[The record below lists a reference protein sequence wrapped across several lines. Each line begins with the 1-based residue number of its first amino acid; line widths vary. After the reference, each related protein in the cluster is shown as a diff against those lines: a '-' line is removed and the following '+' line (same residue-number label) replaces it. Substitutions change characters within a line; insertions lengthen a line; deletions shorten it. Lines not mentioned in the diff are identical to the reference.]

1 VRPSAGKFS
10 IPRGRENAEN
20 YTNMVI
26 MGGLP
31 KMLHIV
37 DANAKV

>member
-1 VRPSAGKFS
+1 
-10 IPRGRENAEN
+10 
-20 YTNMVI
+20 

-37 DANAKV
+37 DANAKA